1 MKKLSVLLVAFAAA
15 ITANASY
22 LYWQVE
28 LSDYAN
34 ITEPDQVTAV
44 NVWAVNEET
53 KAKTFV
59 DGYRAEAD
67 EVVNMSQAQM
77 IDVSDFAGGSYSFI
91 IELMNYSYSPAKN
104 LGLTVSNETYAAMA
118 ERHYILE
125 TPLSVTLATPWHGGT
140 VAAPEPTTGLLML
153 FGLAGL
159 ALKRRKI

>member
-1 MKKLSVLLVAFAAA
+1 MKKLSVLLIAFAAA

-28 LSDYAN
+28 QSDYAN
-34 ITEPDQVTAV
+34 ITEPGLVTAV
-44 NVWAVNEET
+44 NVWAIND
-53 KAKTFV
+53 KGDKTFV
-59 DGYRAEAD
+59 DGYRAMEGT
-67 EVVNMSQAQM
+67 VNMSQAQM
-77 IDVSDFAGGSYSFI
+77 IDVSLFAGGSYSFI

-104 LGLTVSNETYAAMA
+104 LGLTVSNETYAGMA